1 MFSFFI
7 FVAVV
12 LSHEFGHYYVAK
24 KLGYKLSNFVIAPYG
39 VCLNYKEK
47 YFSHKDEILIAIA
60 GPLVNVILSIICTAL
75 WWVFPEFY
83 GFSYD
88 FVMQSL
94 MLGLFNLLPCYPLDG
109 GRIFV
114 GAASNFIPRTKAV
127 KAACI
132 INIVIALFLL
142 ALFVFSC
149 FINFNPTLCACGVF
163 MILNS
168 IEGKNQCRYSPVD
181 LFNKRVKNYSKPVFL
196 MVDDSQTLAN
206 LMKHIEVNKFT
217 IFIVTLNG
225 QKTKLLD
232 EQAVKRLSLAYP
244 LDRPINKILK

>member
-1 MFSFFI
+1 MGARKLKNRIHFSFLLLFLWFMLTRNVFSFFI

-94 MLGLFNLLPCYPLDG
+94 MLGLFNLLTFYPHDG
-109 GRIFV
+109 GRIFF
-114 GAASNFIPRTKAV
+114 GAS
-127 KAACI
+127 
-132 INIVIALFLL
+132 
-142 ALFVFSC
+142 
-149 FINFNPTLCACGVF
+149 
-163 MILNS
+163 
-168 IEGKNQCRYSPVD
+168 
-181 LFNKRVKNYSKPVFL
+181 
-196 MVDDSQTLAN
+196 
-206 LMKHIEVNKFT
+206 
-217 IFIVTLNG
+217 
-225 QKTKLLD
+225 
-232 EQAVKRLSLAYP
+232 
-244 LDRPINKILK
+244 